1 MTPVSEEDLQAYA
14 DGALDEG
21 LRAGVEAYLA
31 EHHDDAA
38 RVQAWRE
45 LNAALRA
52 TYNPVLDESV
62 PERLRARPARGRY
75 ARGRYRHAMAAG
87 LMALGVA
94 IGMAGGWAARGAFHD
109 LPLAGSPSPG
119 FVRQAAIAHAV
130 YAPEVRHPV
139 EVGASEE
146 DHLVRWLSKR
156 LGTDLKCPK
165 LGSLGYEL
173 VGGRLLTGTNGP
185 VAHFMFQDARGG
197 RLTLYVSVMRGESR
211 QTAFRFSQEEKV
223 AVFYWIDGKYGYA
236 LSGEVGREALLRV
249 ADVVY
254 KQLNP

>member
-1 MTPVSEEDLQAYA
+1 MTQVSDEDLQAYA
-14 DGALDEG
+14 DGVLDEG
-21 LRAGVEAYLA
+21 LHAGVEAYLA
-31 EHHDDAA
+31 AHPEEAA
-38 RVQAWRE
+38 RVQAWRD

-52 TYNPVLDESV
+52 TYNPVLDEPI
-62 PERLRARPARGRY
+62 PERLQRFAHTRGK
-75 ARGRYRHAMAAG
+75 YRHAIAAG
-87 LMALGVA
+87 LVALGVA
-94 IGMAGGWAARGAFHD
+94 VGLAGGWMARGAFND
-109 LPLAGSPSPG
+109 LPLAGNPSPG

-130 YAPEVRHPV
+130 YSPEVRHPV
-139 EVGASEE
+139 EVAASEE

-173 VGGRLLTGTNGP
+173 VGGRLLAGTNGP
-185 VAHFMFQDARGG
+185 VAHFMFQDARGA

-211 QTAFRFSQEEKV
+211 QTAFRFSQEDKV

-236 LSGEVGREALLRV
+236 LSGEVSRDALLKV

>member
-1 MTPVSEEDLQAYA
+1 MTPVSEEDLQAYV

-21 LRAGVEAYLA
+21 VRAGVEAYLA
-31 EHHDDAA
+31 GHPDDAV

-45 LNAALRA
+45 LNAALSA
-52 TYNPVLDESV
+52 TYNPVLDEPV
-62 PERLRARPARGRY
+62 PERLRVRPAQDT
-75 ARGRYRHAMAAG
+75 RGRYRHAMAAG

-94 IGMAGGWAARGAFHD
+94 IGMAGGWMARGAFHD

-130 YAPEVRHPV
+130 YSPEVRHPV

-165 LGSLGYEL
+165 LGSVGYEL
-173 VGGRLLTGTNGP
+173 VGGRLLAGPNGP

-197 RLTLYVSVMRGESR
+197 RLTLYVSVQRGESR

-236 LSGEVGREALLRV
+236 LSGEVSREALLRV